1 MDDKKTIPPY
11 DYLKGSDF
19 VDALKNKLNCRTH
32 QELADLL
39 DIPKSTFS
47 TWAKHERTSHEVMV
61 RLHLS
66 EGIAIEE
73 LALSTN
79 ELNKIAHG
87 QANIANPHSAMK
99 ERVIREQ
106 NPQHGILLINSFCL
120 SGGKLIGTGETPY
133 SIRRINSLGLQQAE
147 LIEVETNEATYLL
160 DKSMTDAL
168 RGNYLIDIDGH
179 LSINRIQR
187 LPGKKLAIAFDDST
201 IEVSDEDIQVIGYIA
216 ATLKKG

>member
-1 MDDKKTIPPY
+1 MDDKKSIQPY

-39 DIPKSTFS
+39 GIPKSTFS

-61 RLHLS
+61 RLHLNK
-66 EGIAIEE
+66 GIPIEE
-73 LALSTN
+73 LALTTE
-79 ELNKIAHG
+79 ELNKIANG
-87 QANIANPHSAMK
+87 KVEVANSHVAME
-99 ERVIREQ
+99 ERAVREQ
-106 NPQHGILLINSFCL
+106 NPQHGVTLLKSFCL
-120 SGGKLIGTGETPY
+120 SGGKLLDTGEIPY
-133 SIRRINSLGLQQAE
+133 PVRRINSLGLQQAN
-147 LIEVETNEATYLL
+147 LIEVETNDAIYLL
-160 DKSMTDAL
+160 DKSMMDAL

-216 ATLKKG
+216 ATLKKD